1 MAHFAEIDPNGIVIR
16 VIVVSN
22 SDTIDSNG
30 NEIEQIGKDF
40 CTRLLGGNWV
50 QTSYNGNLRKNFA
63 GIGYMYDSSRD
74 AFIPKKPYP
83 SWILDE
89 NTCRWNPPIQYPSD
103 EGKCYWDESTLSW
116 EKII

>member
-63 GIGYMYDSSRD
+63 GIGYTYDRQRD
-74 AFIPKKPYP
+74 AFISPKPFA
-83 SWILDE
+83 SWILNE
-89 NTCRWNPPIQYPSD
+89 ETCQWQPPIAYPID
-103 EGKCYWDESTLSW
+103 NNIYVWDEVTLQW
-116 EKII
+116 VHAT